1 MEGLT
6 QSEIINGILLGEQA
20 VRALGRVGL
29 APSGDMEQ
37 DFLEAFELE
46 LVTFPDVV
54 AERQAFEA
62 MASLSLLSQYNGVE
76 EDALQYA

>member
-29 APSGDMEQ
+29 EPSGDMER
-37 DFLEAFELE
+37 DFLEAFELD
-46 LVTFPDVV
+46 LLTFADAT

-62 MASLSLLSQYNGVE
+62 MASLALLSQYNGVE
-76 EDALQYA
+76 AEELQYA